1 MRHERSRWNYRCHTS
16 QLRHQASATLM
27 EDTQIDHGQRHNS
40 IWTSGWQQ
48 NTMQGEPSMP
58 SSAISGSPLILI
70 PKTVTLRGHD
80 QEWQKHLR
88 LVVINHDIL
97 TPPRQ
102 A

>member
-1 MRHERSRWNYRCHTS
+1 
-16 QLRHQASATLM
+16 
-27 EDTQIDHGQRHNS
+27 
-40 IWTSGWQQ
+40 
-48 NTMQGEPSMP
+48 MP
-58 SSAISGSPLILI
+58 SSAISGSPLILM